1 MKKYYLVPV
10 TTRNIK
16 INGKTLFEMLE
27 KVDKKLYERELK
39 RINITYENPICKYY
53 QESGLIEKFNNNTRI
68 LYNIRRVPEK
78 LIIVED
84 DNRKYEFFSEEN
96 IECDND
102 LYLKTFRVSPMVIKK
117 CIESYLYDKCVLK
130 FIKKG
135 SKKEKSFFKCKNS
148 VKQNK

>member
-10 TTRNIK
+10 TTRSIK
-16 INGKTLFEMLE
+16 INGKTLFEMLK

-53 QESGLIEKFNNNTRI
+53 QESGLIEEFNNNTRI
-68 LYNIRRVPEK
+68 LYSTRRVPEK

-102 LYLKTFRVSPMVIKK
+102 LYLNTFMVNPMIVKK
-117 CIESYLYDKCVLK
+117 CIENYLYDKNVLR

-135 SKKEKSFFKCKNS
+135 SKKEKVFFKCKNS
-148 VKQNK
+148 VKQDK